1 MQSFS
6 DGRAIYDMASYINL
20 KRDLGHFLHLKK
32 FKINSVQRYVCKIL
46 KGCHYPDYLSV
57 TCSNNQTT
65 RNF

>member
-32 FKINSVQRYVCKIL
+32 FKINSIQSYVYKIL
-46 KGCHYPDYLSV
+46 
-57 TCSNNQTT
+57 
-65 RNF
+65 